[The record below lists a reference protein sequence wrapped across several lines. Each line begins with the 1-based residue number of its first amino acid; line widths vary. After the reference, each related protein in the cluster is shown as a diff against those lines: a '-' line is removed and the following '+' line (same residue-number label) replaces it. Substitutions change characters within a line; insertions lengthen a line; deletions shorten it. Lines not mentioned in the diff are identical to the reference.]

1 MRKQFVFL
9 LMVFCVVLYVVP
21 VLAQTP
27 FWWNNPQNYPRFHRV
42 VTSGVVANQT
52 STPEGKQAQRVTA
65 IVDVPNDYEATLAK
79 SIWVR
84 VSWVVPQGNA
94 ELLTAA
100 NAHRIQWLNGIGNQ
114 CPAMPLDPYPSP
126 DGQGYL
132 TLVGPFT
139 PASPY
144 TQGRELS
151 FTDIRPQPACE
162 RLEFAFAVDN
172 NSRLEYQI
180 EVQTICLSIDWA
192 DAPDNITE
200 FPDYPTLAASNG
212 PHHIITPALRLGA
225 LIDGENDGQP
235 NATAT
240 GDDVASLDDE
250 DGLTTPLPIKMIV
263 DTPATFSFDIQ
274 MTAPYPSDNVT
285 LAGWVDF
292 DHDGQWEASERVVNQ
307 RVGPGPLT
315 LVYPVVPGGYTGPTF
330 ARFRLSFD
338 AASVNE
344 PTGFS
349 PNGEVEDYVVTIAN
363 PDVDWG
369 DLPEQ
374 AQGHPSYP
382 TTLANN
388 GPRHRMLTGL
398 FLGSDADPDPDGQ
411 PSVAANGDDNNNTG
425 SADDESGVNGA
436 DLSLV
441 EGNAP
446 VIPVNVTIP
455 AGQGTVYIWGWI
467 DYDHD
472 AVVDAN
478 ETATASAT
486 SSGTL
491 QIPLNFQAVPN
502 GSASSTFARFR
513 IGTHADQ
520 ISAATGLAVDGE
532 VEDYVVTI
540 QRQVIERLDFGD
552 LPENTSPAY
561 PTTLAQNGARHTIV
575 DGLYM
580 GTATQSQ
587 DPDAESDGIPSVDA
601 LGDDGNTSVAF
612 DDENGVQNPA
622 LQLVFLE
629 GQSKNVVVD
638 VHTPINE
645 TVYVYGWVD
654 FNRNGTPTANEMAS
668 GSWTGLGSGQ
678 VTLTFAALPA
688 GLGGHGTYAR
698 FRLSTDQASI
708 STPTGQAPDGEVEDY
723 IVQLMVPVELS
734 SFTGTY
740 GNGTVRLEW
749 TTASETDNLGFNVYR
764 SESQNGQYNKVN
776 SQLIQGAGN
785 TQTAHSYSFTDQ
797 TITAGQS
804 YFYKLADVRFDGSVT
819 MHSAISVQ
827 VPVVMNLLLQNYP
840 NPFNPQTQITF
851 KLMQS
856 SNVELTVYNLQGQVV
871 RNLISQVMAN
881 GEHKV
886 VWDGRD
892 AAGKVVTTGTYIYK
906 LKANGYEETK
916 QMELIK

>member
-1 MRKQFVFL
+1 MRKQLFVL
-9 LMVFCVVLYVVP
+9 LMVLCVVP

-27 FWWNNPQNYPRFHRV
+27 FWWNNPQSYPRFHRV
-42 VTSGVVANQT
+42 ITSGVVTNQT
-52 STPEGKQAQRVTA
+52 STEEGKQAQLVTA
-65 IVDVPNDYEATLAK
+65 VVDVPNEYDATLAK

-84 VSWVVPQGNA
+84 VSWAAPQGSA
-94 ELLTAA
+94 FLLSSP
-100 NAHRIQWLNGIGNQ
+100 NAHRIQWLNGINNQ
-114 CPAMPLDPYPSP
+114 CPTNPLEPYPVA

-132 TLVGPFT
+132 TQVGNFT

-144 TQGRELS
+144 SEGRELS
-151 FTDIRPQPACE
+151 FADIRPQPACE
-162 RLEFAFAVDN
+162 RLELAFVVDH

-192 DAPDNITE
+192 DAPDNLTDW
-200 FPDYPTLAASNG
+200 PDYPTLAASNG

-235 NATAT
+235 NTTAT

-250 DGLTTPLPIKMIV
+250 DGLTTPLPIKLII
-263 DTPATFSFDIQ
+263 DTPATFSFDVQ
-274 MTAPYPSDNVT
+274 MTAPYPSGNVT

-292 DHDGQWEASERVVNQ
+292 DHDGQWEAAERVSSQ

-315 LVYPVVPGGYTGPTF
+315 LTYPVVPGGYTGQTF

-338 AASVNE
+338 EASVSE

-349 PNGEVEDYVVTIAN
+349 PNGEVEDYLITIAN

-388 GPRHRMLTGL
+388 GPRHRIMTGL
-398 FLGSDADPDPDGQ
+398 YIGSDADPDQDGQ
-411 PSVAANGDDNNNTG
+411 PSAAANGDDNNNSG

-436 DLSLV
+436 DLNLL

-455 AGQGTVYIWGWI
+455 AGLGTVYLWGWI

-472 AVVDAN
+472 AVVDAG
-478 ETATASAT
+478 ETATAST
-486 SSGTL
+486 TGNGSL
-491 QIPLNFQAVPN
+491 QIPLNFQAVPA
-502 GSASSTFARFR
+502 GSATNTFARFR

-520 ISAATGLAVDGE
+520 ISAATGLALDGE
-532 VEDYVVTI
+532 VEDYAVTI
-540 QRQVIERLDFGD
+540 QTEVIERLDFGD
-552 LPENTSPAY
+552 LPENTTPAY
-561 PTTLAQNGARHTIV
+561 PTTLAQNGARHAIV

-580 GTATQSQ
+580 GPATQAQ
-587 DPDAESDGIPSVDA
+587 DPDAEPDGLPSVDA
-601 LGDDGNTSVAF
+601 QGDDGNSSVAF
-612 DDENGVQNPA
+612 DDENGVQNPT

-629 GQSKNVVVD
+629 NQAKSVVVD
-638 VHTPINE
+638 VHTPVNE

-654 FNRNGTPTANEMAS
+654 FNRDGTPAANEVATA
-668 GSWTGLGSGQ
+668 SWTGLGSGQ

-698 FRLSTDQASI
+698 FRISTDQASI
-708 STPTGQAPDGEVEDY
+708 ATPTGLAPDGEVEDY

-734 SFTGTY
+734 SFTATY
-740 GNGTVRLEW
+740 GNGLVRLEW
-749 TTASETDNLGFNVYR
+749 TTASETDNLGFDIYR
-764 SESQNGQYNKVN
+764 SESLNGQYTKVN

-785 TQTAHSYSFTDQ
+785 TQTARSYSYTDQ
-797 TITAGQS
+797 TITAGQG
-804 YFYKLADVRFDGSVT
+804 YFYKLADVRFDGSIT

-827 VPVVMNLLLQNYP
+827 VPVAMNLLLQNYP

-851 KLMQS
+851 KLMQN

-871 RNLISQVMAN
+871 RNLMNQSLAS

-892 AAGKVVTTGTYIYK
+892 AAGKVVPTGTYIYK